1 MKTTEYRGCLVVTV
15 ALVVAL
21 LAYGVLT
28 MKDNQKA
35 SERVGGAV
43 NELSQDVDKAV
54 KEMKESAPVQKMDE
68 VIKETGDKIEETTDK
83 IKENVAP
90 EPPAPEPPAP

>member
-1 MKTTEYRGCLVVTV
+1 MKTTEYRGCLVVTI

-28 MKDNQKA
+28 MKDNRDV
-35 SERVGGAV
+35 SESVGQAV
-43 NELSQDVDKAV
+43 NELSDGVDKTV

-68 VIKETGDKIEETTDK
+68 E
-83 IKENVAP
+83 IKENMAP